1 MLTDYKI
8 AIPGLQLI
16 SKADDI
22 RSLGFK
28 GAGKGLDGGAVAI
41 NDDGITCKAVEA
53 GDTDFGVIVFHHIGK
68 SGRTEDGK
76 AEAYIA
82 GDVPP
87 VMVMGRVWVKPAE
100 TITAIGK
107 AAKVYVV
114 ADTGELSSTAEGNIE
129 LVGAYWDTPSNSD
142 GLAVVNLG

>member
-1 MLTDYKI
+1 MLTNYKI

-28 GAGKGLDGGAVAI
+28 GAGKAIDGGVVAI

-53 GDTDFGVIVFHHIGK
+53 GDTDFGVVVFQHIGK
-68 SGRTEDGK
+68 SGRTDDNK

-82 GDVPP
+82 GDVAPI
-87 VMVMGRVWVKPAE
+87 MVMGRIWVKPSE
-100 TITAIGK
+100 TITEIGK
-107 AAKVYVV
+107 AAKVYVT
-114 ADTGELSSTAEGNIE
+114 AATGELSKTAASNIE
-129 LVGAYWDTPSNSD
+129 LVGAYWDMPTNSD
-142 GLAVVNLG
+142 GLAAVNLG